1 MRLRLSQ
8 VAQMFRSPL
17 FSKELIVSDEGFRVR
32 LLSRYFLLY
41 EEEGLSVKL
50 QFEGDMRKDLFYG
63 SIELPSTDM
72 PLSLSPETEKRIYS
86 NVQRALEWKGFS
98 VRLV

>member
-1 MRLRLSQ
+1 L
-8 VAQMFRSPL
+8 FHSPL
-17 FSKELIVSDEGFRVR
+17 FRPGTIVSDEGFRVR

-50 QFEGDMRKDLFYG
+50 QFEGDKQKDLFYG
-63 SIELPSTDM
+63 SMESPSTDM
-72 PLSLSPETEKRIYS
+72 PLNLSPETEERIYC
-86 NVQRALEWKGFS
+86 NVQQALEWKGFS

>member
-1 MRLRLSQ
+1 L
-8 VAQMFRSPL
+8 FHSPL
-17 FSKELIVSDEGFRVR
+17 FRPGTIVSDEGFRVR

-50 QFEGDMRKDLFYG
+50 QFEGDTQKDLFYG
-63 SIELPSTDM
+63 SMESPSTDM
-72 PLSLSPETEKRIYS
+72 PLNLSPEAEERIYG
-86 NVQRALEWKGFS
+86 NVQQALEWKGFS

>member
-1 MRLRLSQ
+1 L
-8 VAQMFRSPL
+8 FHSPL
-17 FSKELIVSDEGFRVR
+17 FRPGTIISDEGFRIR

-41 EEEGLSVKL
+41 EEEGFSVKL
-50 QFEGDMRKDLFYG
+50 QFEGDMLKDLFYG
-63 SIELPSTDM
+63 SIESPLTDR
-72 PLSLSPETEKRIYS
+72 PLSLSPETEKQIYG

>member
-1 MRLRLSQ
+1 L
-8 VAQMFRSPL
+8 FHSPL
-17 FSKELIVSDEGFRVR
+17 FRPGTIVSDEGFRVR

-50 QFEGDMRKDLFYG
+50 QFEGDTQKDLFYG
-63 SIELPSTDM
+63 SMESPSTDM
-72 PLSLSPETEKRIYS
+72 PLNLSPETDERIYG
-86 NVQRALEWKGFS
+86 NVQQALEWKGFS

>member
-1 MRLRLSQ
+1 MRLGFSQ

-17 FSKELIVSDEGFRVR
+17 FSRGLIVSDEGFRVR

-50 QFEGDMRKDLFYG
+50 QFEGDTRKDLFYG
-63 SIELPSTDM
+63 SIESPSTDM
-72 PLSLSPETEKRIYS
+72 PLSLSPETEKRIYG

>member
-1 MRLRLSQ
+1 L
-8 VAQMFRSPL
+8 FHSPL
-17 FSKELIVSDEGFRVR
+17 FRSGTIIFDKGFRVR
-32 LLSRYFLLY
+32 QLSRYFLLY

-50 QFEGDMRKDLFYG
+50 QFEGDTRKDLFYG
-63 SIELPSTDM
+63 SIESPSTDM
-72 PLSLSPETEKRIYS
+72 PLNLSPETEKRIYG

>member
-1 MRLRLSQ
+1 L
-8 VAQMFRSPL
+8 FHSPL
-17 FSKELIVSDEGFRVR
+17 FRSGTIIFDKGFRVR

-50 QFEGDMRKDLFYG
+50 QFEGDTRKDLFYG
-63 SIELPSTDM
+63 SIESPSTDM
-72 PLSLSPETEKRIYS
+72 PLNLSPETEKRIYG
-86 NVQRALEWKGFS
+86 NVQRAIEWKGFS

>member
-1 MRLRLSQ
+1 
-8 VAQMFRSPL
+8 MFHSPL
-17 FSKELIVSDEGFRVR
+17 FRPGTIVSDEGFRVR

-50 QFEGDMRKDLFYG
+50 QFEGDTQKDLFYG
-63 SIELPSTDM
+63 SMESPSTDM
-72 PLSLSPETEKRIYS
+72 PLNLSPEAEERIYG
-86 NVQRALEWKGFS
+86 NVQQALEWKGFS